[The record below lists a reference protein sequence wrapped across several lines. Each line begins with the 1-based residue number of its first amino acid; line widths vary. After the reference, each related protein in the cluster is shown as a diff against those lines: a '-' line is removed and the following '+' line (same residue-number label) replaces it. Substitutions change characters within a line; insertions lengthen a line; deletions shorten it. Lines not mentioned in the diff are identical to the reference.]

1 MRAEGKI
8 SPDSKV
14 FINSLPNQSLSEQE
28 LDQLADQYGGILSN
42 IVLEITESEA
52 MDSSVQS
59 RKHIVIR
66 EKWGGQIAVDDYGSG
81 YNLSLI
87 HI

>member
-66 EKWGGQIAVDDYGSG
+66 EKMGRADRC
-81 YNLSLI
+81 
-87 HI
+87 